1 MSSVTANILRKGI
14 AKGNSN
20 LLSEIELSELESLI
34 LKNIN
39 SSSKKDEVLKI
50 LLVLIAE

>member
-20 LLSEIELSELESLI
+20 LLSEIELVRIRKFDIKKYKYL
-34 LKNIN
+34 LK
-39 SSSKKDEVLKI
+39 KMKFLKI